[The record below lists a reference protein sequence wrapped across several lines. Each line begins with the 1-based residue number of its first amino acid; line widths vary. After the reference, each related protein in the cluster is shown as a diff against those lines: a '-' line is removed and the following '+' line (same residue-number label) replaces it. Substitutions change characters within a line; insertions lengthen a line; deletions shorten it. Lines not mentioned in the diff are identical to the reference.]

1 MIMVFGLT
9 AALFYIGASSLV
21 VKHWLG
27 NSGRGSHLGM
37 LLAGVAVLCHFAAIA
52 VEAWMAPAQSMSLV
66 NVLSLVA
73 MLISATMLVTSRYLP
88 NKVLLPVV
96 FVFSAIVSVVALI
109 VPSKALLMEHMSAG
123 LVIHIVLSLF
133 SYGILVMAFL
143 HALQMSFIT
152 YRLKH
157 KQAALMSSPLPPL
170 TLVESILFKLVL
182 LGTALLAVSL
192 ATGFTFLDDMLSK
205 QYAHKTVLSFIALF
219 LYVLLLLGQK
229 LWGWRGRQVITLT
242 SVGMVILTLAYFGS
256 RFVREFILA

>member
-1 MIMVFGLT
+1 MIMVLGV
-9 AALFYIGASSLV
+9 AAAFFYISASALV

-27 NSGRGSHLGM
+27 NSGQGSNLGT
-37 LLAGVAVLCHFAAIA
+37 LVASAAVLCHFISI
-52 VEAWMAPAQSMSLV
+52 VQEVWIAPAQNMSLV

-73 MLISATMLVTSRYLP
+73 MLISASMLVTSRYLP

-96 FVFSAIVSVVALI
+96 FVFSALVAIAALV
-109 VPSKALLMEHMSAG
+109 VPSKAMLIENMSAG
-123 LVIHIVLSLF
+123 LVIHILLSLF

-143 HALQMSFIT
+143 HALQMSYIT

-182 LGTALLAVSL
+182 LGTGLLAISL
-192 ATGFTFLDDMLSK
+192 ATGFAFLDDMLSK
-205 QYAHKTVLSFIALF
+205 QYAHKTVLSFIALS
-219 LYVLLLLGQK
+219 LYILLLTGQR

-256 RFVREFILA
+256 RFVREFILS